1 MESKEESDELSA
13 VRTEEAMGLDNYA
26 ARHPEGGLT
35 EEDRQAFEEA
45 GIDLCG
51 GLESGGIVSFRG
63 KMYARLVEHV
73 TGVSLYQEWIPPK
86 VVRRMA
92 KALNRYTAEELAEIW
107 DEVDPLPDSLG
118 PDACHSDRETGDL
131 QRFFAICAERGLGLI
146 GWW

>member
-1 MESKEESDELSA
+1 
-13 VRTEEAMGLDNYA
+13 MGLDNYA
-26 ARHPEGGLT
+26 ARHPKGGLT
-35 EEDRQAFEEA
+35 EEDRQAFEQA

-51 GLESGGIVSFRG
+51 GLESDGVVSFRG
-63 KMYARLVEHV
+63 KVYDRLVQHV
-73 TGVSLYQEWIPPK
+73 TGVTLYQEWIPPD

-107 DEVDPLPDSLG
+107 DEIDISLG
-118 PDACHSDRETGDL
+118 FLDPDECHSDRETGDL